1 MIEPE
6 DTDYL
11 ASGAVDWQRLFRDMV
26 RAAEPLIHLATAV
39 EYGQTVDQREIG
51 TAATSLF
58 WFVDAE
64 QRMRRRSAVTG
75 FSLFGEFPGIEVQE

>member
-11 ASGAVDWQRLFRDMV
+11 ANGAVDWQRLFRDAV
-26 RAAEPLIHLATAV
+26 RAAEPLIDLATAV
-39 EYGQTVDQREIG
+39 EYGQTVDQRTIG
-51 TAATSLF
+51 EAATSLF

-64 QRMRRRSAVTG
+64 QRMRRRSVATG
-75 FSLFGEFPGIEVQE
+75 FSLFGDFPGIEVQE